1 MNAWILIIAMY
12 SPGGDYMDKTTLE
25 FNTQKDCESVRAQLA
40 ILDTPLGVKHKGICV
55 TKDHWTGKKPMKG
68 IALD

>member
-12 SPGGDYMDKTTLE
+12 SPAGDYMDKTIVE

-40 ILDTPLGVKHKGICV
+40 ILDTPFGVKHKGLCV